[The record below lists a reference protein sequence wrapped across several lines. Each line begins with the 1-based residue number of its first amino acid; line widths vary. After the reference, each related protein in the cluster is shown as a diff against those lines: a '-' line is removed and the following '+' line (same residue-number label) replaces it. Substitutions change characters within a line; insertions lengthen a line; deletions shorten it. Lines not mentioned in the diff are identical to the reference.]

1 MLWLQWKFADL
12 MYLWTPLGANC
23 KNSGMKGRLVMN
35 ALTGQNHFTEKTT
48 DMEPV
53 YIKIGIIILVLA
65 LLLVPDIV
73 EWIKNLLR

>member
-1 MLWLQWKFADL
+1 
-12 MYLWTPLGANC
+12 
-23 KNSGMKGRLVMN
+23 
-35 ALTGQNHFTEKTT
+35 
-48 DMEPV
+48 MESV